1 MREFVE
7 LLLANRVDFVVVGAH
22 ALAFH
27 GHPRYTHD
35 IDLFVRRS
43 EENARRIVEA
53 IREFGFGSLA
63 IDEAD
68 FLHPDRI
75 VQLGM
80 APSRIDLLTHLS
92 GVDFD
97 QVWENR
103 ESGALGGL
111 TVAYINRN
119 DLKSNKA
126 ATARPKDLADLAELE
141 GGEPEND

>member
-63 IDEAD
+63 IDAAD

-111 TVAYINRN
+111 TVAYINRS

>member
-1 MREFVE
+1 M
-7 LLLANRVDFVVVGAH
+7 VVGAH

-43 EENARRIVEA
+43 EENARKIVET

-63 IDEAD
+63 LDEAE

-75 VQLGM
+75 VQLGV
-80 APSRIDLLTHLS
+80 APARIDLLTHLS

-103 ESGALGGL
+103 ESGSLGDL

-141 GGEPEND
+141 GEDPENA